1 MATNLCHMCTH
12 YFNKMIPDNRNGTVG
27 VVSCKEVHWKYKY
40 IYEVWLYKHS
50 LIMCDDVL

>member
-1 MATNLCHMCTH
+1 MPYMCTH
-12 YFNKMIPDNRNGTVG
+12 YFNKMIPNNRNGTVG